1 MIKIKIDRGI
11 GLDKAL
17 KQFKRI
23 CNNAGVFKEIKR
35 SAYYEKPSER
45 RRREEQQ
52 RLKTIR
58 NAQRGGKKKKPRFAK
73 PGMKP
78 GMKGPGGPRP
88 MGPRPP
94 M

>member
-1 MIKIKIDRGI
+1 MIKIKVDRGV

-35 SAYYEKPSER
+35 SSYYEKPSER

-58 NAQRGGKKKKPRFAK
+58 NAQRGKKKKKAK
-73 PGMKP
+73 APKP
-78 GMKGPGGPRP
+78 EQSPKPTGQHPLL
-88 MGPRPP
+88 
-94 M
+94 

>member
-35 SAYYEKPSER
+35 STYYEKPSER
-45 RRREEQQ
+45 RRREAQQ

-58 NAQRGGKKKKPRFAK
+58 NAQRGGKKKKPRILK

-78 GMKGPGGPRP
+78 GPGGRPAGPRP
-88 MGPRPP
+88 SM